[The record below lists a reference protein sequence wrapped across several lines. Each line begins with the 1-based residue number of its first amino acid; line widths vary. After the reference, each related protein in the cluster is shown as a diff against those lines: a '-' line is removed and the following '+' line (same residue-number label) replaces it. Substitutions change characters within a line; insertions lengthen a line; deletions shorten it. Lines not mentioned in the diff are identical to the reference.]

1 MSKLQV
7 FSAANLTVYDQL
19 IKGYIDTEDAKS
31 IKTVAIDGNTL
42 KFYKISEPVG
52 SSTPAYSI
60 TLPTTDL
67 SGLIAKVTGAT
78 AGNIPKL
85 KADGTIEDSG
95 IAYSD
100 IATSTDI
107 SGIENTIGTVES
119 GKTVVEM
126 IGDVS
131 TEVSTLDS
139 SLADVAK
146 SGDSDDVSY
155 DNTTSG
161 LTATN
166 VQDAI
171 DEVASASSGGVGSK
185 TVYITETFG
194 SSSDTFSKK
203 YGIYQGATG
212 SSASPVVGEKLVD
225 IDIPKDMVVESGSV
239 VDITFN
245 TSDNKLYDGAVD
257 VTSLI
262 VGASGTAS
270 ANNAGKYIKLI
281 VANATSDKIYIAAKD
296 LVDIY
301 TAQAS
306 AAQIQIAIDNNNVI
320 SASIVAGSV
329 TSTEL
334 ASNAVT
340 TAKIADGNVTLAK
353 LSSEVSTAIS
363 TNTSNISALQTLVG
377 DGVEEIPEATIRA
390 LFS

>member
-1 MSKLQV
+1 MTPTQV
-7 FSAANLTVYDQL
+7 IIEIF
-19 IKGYIDTEDAKS
+19 EDF
-31 IKTVAIDGNTL
+31 L
-42 KFYKISEPVG
+42 E
-52 SSTPAYSI
+52 
-60 TLPTTDL
+60 
-67 SGLIAKVTGAT
+67 
-78 AGNIPKL
+78 
-85 KADGTIEDSG
+85 
-95 IAYSD
+95 
-100 IATSTDI
+100 
-107 SGIENTIGTVES
+107 
-119 GKTVVEM
+119 
-126 IGDVS
+126 
-131 TEVSTLDS
+131 
-139 SLADVAK
+139 
-146 SGDSDDVSY
+146 
-155 DNTTSG
+155 
-161 LTATN
+161 
-166 VQDAI
+166 
-171 DEVASASSGGVGSK
+171 
-185 TVYITETFG
+185 
-194 SSSDTFSKK
+194 
-203 YGIYQGATG
+203 
-212 SSASPVVGEKLVD
+212 EKD

-262 VGASGTAS
+262 VGTSGTAS

-296 LVDIY
+296 FVDIY

-306 AAQIQIAIDNNNVI
+306 AAQIQIAINNNNVI

-340 TAKIADGNVTLAK
+340 TTKIADGNVTLAK